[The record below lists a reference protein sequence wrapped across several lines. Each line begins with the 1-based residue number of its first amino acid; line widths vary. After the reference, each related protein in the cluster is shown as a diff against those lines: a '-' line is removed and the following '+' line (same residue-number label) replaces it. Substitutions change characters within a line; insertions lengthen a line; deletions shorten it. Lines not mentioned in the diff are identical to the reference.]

1 MSCILRFRL
10 IITITLDNAAFL
22 FYLCD
27 IQTADFQTAMLQY
40 IIFDFLVGGF
50 LFRIGQIKFIHI
62 QINFNMMLCVEF
74 GQKNNRLIF
83 VLTADPQI
91 NISRVAQRVK
101 NGGHDVPT
109 DKIISR
115 YRKSL
120 DNVSK
125 MLKIAD
131 VMWVVDNSTEKA
143 ELIIYSKD
151 NEISIN
157 STSLWSAD
165 KINRLI
171 SGNIN

>member
-1 MSCILRFRL
+1 M
-10 IITITLDNAAFL
+10 
-22 FYLCD
+22 
-27 IQTADFQTAMLQY
+27 
-40 IIFDFLVGGF
+40 
-50 LFRIGQIKFIHI
+50 
-62 QINFNMMLCVEF
+62 
-74 GQKNNRLIF
+74 
-83 VLTADPQI
+83 
-91 NISRVAQRVK
+91 
-101 NGGHDVPT
+101 PT

-151 NEISIN
+151 NEISNN

-165 KINRLI
+165 KTNRLI